1 MLFEISESHESLR
14 PSSQKHI
21 LSHVLGLLW
30 TLGLLIHAQ
39 AQQPDHG
46 LKFANG
52 DRILF
57 LGDSIT
63 QDGRYVAFIETF
75 LWATYGHLDL
85 TVINMGVSAET
96 VSNTTEPGHGR
107 RPWVHD
113 RVAPAL
119 EIARPDWVFICYG
132 MNDGN
137 YYPARDDIQQAYLD
151 NLERLIDLVH
161 ATGARIILLTPP
173 PFDPISKPQKN
184 LLPPGQAVYGYGQ
197 TYSLYDDTLVALGA
211 LAKGRFGHE
220 VAMTVDIHT
229 PLADYIAT
237 SRQQDAGYRY
247 GDGVHPPSMVIWP
260 LPWPF

>member
-1 MLFEISESHESLR
+1 MKAFDPH
-14 PSSQKHI
+14 PKKHI
-21 LSHVLGLLW
+21 LSHVLGLLL
-30 TLGLLIHAQ
+30 TLWLLIHAQ

-75 LWATYGHLDL
+75 LWAAYGHLDL

-137 YYPARDDIQQAYLD
+137 YNPARDDIQQAYLD

-161 ATGARIILLTPP
+161 ATGARIILLTH
-173 PFDPISKPQKN
+173 
-184 LLPPGQAVYGYGQ
+184 LPLTPSANHKR
-197 TYSLYDDTLVALGA
+197 TCCLR
-211 LAKGRFGHE
+211 AK
-220 VAMTVDIHT
+220 
-229 PLADYIAT
+229 L
-237 SRQQDAGYRY
+237 
-247 GDGVHPPSMVIWP
+247 
-260 LPWPF
+260 